1 MKGNRIKLLREE
13 KEIKQEDLAKI
24 IDVSPSAVG
33 MYERDEREPNDE
45 ITLKLAEYFGV
56 STDYLLGK
64 SDVRNPE
71 EVNIDDVDVAFSSG
85 IKGLNE
91 TNKMII
97 KNTLEALIAKQKQD
111 EEKKGENKWINL
123 LIKLKMCM
131 LC

>member
-13 KEIKQEDLAKI
+13 KNIKQDELAKI
-24 IDVSPSAVG
+24 LSISPSAVG

-64 SDVRNPE
+64 SDIRNPE
-71 EVNIDDVDVAFSSG
+71 ETKINIDEAEVSFLTGV
-85 IKGLNE
+85 KGLNE

-97 KNTLEALIAKQKQD
+97 KNTLEALLAKQ
-111 EEKKGENKWINL
+111 EKDIKNQNEKGK
-123 LIKLKMCM
+123 
-131 LC
+131 